1 MRDEAALRS
10 DTICAVATAHGGA
23 IGVIR
28 VSGPDAIAI
37 ADTIFLPAAISPD
50 DKRKG
55 TGDER
60 LRNDTAGG
68 GRDGGGDMAVAS
80 SRPLL
85 STPSHTIRYGR
96 VMDGG
101 DVVDDVLVSVFRAP
115 HSYTGEDSVE
125 ISFHDSSYI
134 AGAIMR
140 LLTDGGCRA
149 AMPGEYTMRAF
160 LNGKMDLSRAEA
172 VADLIASTN
181 RATHKIAMS
190 QLRGAVSSEL
200 TALRKQLLDL
210 CALLEL
216 ELDFSDQDVTFA
228 DRQQLRGLAVQVGER
243 IDSLIRSFAT
253 GRAVKEGIA
262 VTIAG
267 KANVGKSTLLNALA
281 GEERAIVSSSPG
293 TTRDAVDACIDI
305 RGVTFRLTDTAGLRQ
320 TTDSIERMGVDIA
333 LKKIGAAMIVLYVTD
348 GCPTDVE
355 AEEMMSKCAD
365 KRVILVMNK
374 IDLHDC
380 HESGGR
386 LTDSDGGR
394 SISGDRQPTDGG
406 GQSTDSGDRQ
416 PTDSSDRRSTDSGDK
431 RSTEGNG
438 ASQDRTASLP
448 PCLRSLPHIG
458 ISAKNGTNIDQLKQ
472 MIYDAAGLDA
482 LLQDNVI
489 ISSARHYDALRRARK
504 DINDVINAINDALPA
519 DLVAEHLRC
528 CVACLGEIVGE
539 EISPDETLTHIFS
552 HFCIGK

>member
-96 VMDGG
+96 VMDSG
-101 DVVDDVLVSVFRAP
+101 DVVDDVLVCVFRAP

-200 TALRKQLLDL
+200 AALRKQLLDL

-293 TTRDAVDACIDI
+293 TTRDAVEACIDI

-320 TTDSIERMGVDIA
+320 TADSIERMGVDIA

-348 GCPTDVE
+348 RCPTDVE

-374 IDLHDC
+374 IDLH
-380 HESGGR
+380 
-386 LTDSDGGR
+386 GR

-406 GQSTDSGDRQ
+406 GWSTDSG
-416 PTDSSDRRSTDSGDK
+416 DRRSTDSGDK

>member
-37 ADTIFLPAAISPD
+37 ADTIFLPAALSTTN
-50 DKRKG
+50 KNNG

-80 SRPLL
+80 SRSLL

-190 QLRGAVSSEL
+190 QLCGAVSSEL
-200 TALRKQLLDL
+200 AALRKQLLDL

-228 DRQQLRGLAVQVGER
+228 DRRQLRGLAVKVGER

-293 TTRDAVDACIDI
+293 TTRDAVEACIDI

-320 TTDSIERMGVDIA
+320 TADSIERMGVDIA

-380 HESGGR
+380 RESGGR

-394 SISGDRQPTDGG
+394 SISGDRQPTDG
-406 GQSTDSGDRQ
+406 
-416 PTDSSDRRSTDSGDK
+416 DRRSTDSGDRRSTDGGDR

-438 ASQDRTASLP
+438 ALQDRTASLP

-458 ISAKNGTNIDQLKQ
+458 ISAKNGTNIEQLKQ

-489 ISSARHYDALRRARK
+489 ISSARHYYALRRARK

-539 EISPDETLTHIFS
+539 EISPNETLTHIFS